1 MLTIEKKPI
10 EEPVKKVI
18 KPVTPSETNEKKP
31 IEKPPKLIM
40 SSTYIMNYMK
50 PMSWVIYV
58 W

>member
-1 MLTIEKKPI
+1 M
-10 EEPVKKVI
+10 KKVI